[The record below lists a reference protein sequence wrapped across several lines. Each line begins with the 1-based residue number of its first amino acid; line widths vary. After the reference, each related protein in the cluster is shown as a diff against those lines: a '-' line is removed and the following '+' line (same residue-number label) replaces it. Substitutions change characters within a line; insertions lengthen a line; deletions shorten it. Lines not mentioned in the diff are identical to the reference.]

1 MREPNYVII
10 TPARN
15 EEPHLPKTIESV
27 ASQTLQPQQWILVN
41 DGSTDDTG
49 RIMDAAARQ
58 HSWIKAVHRSD
69 RGFRKSGGGVIEA
82 FYDGY
87 AQLSA
92 ANPQPSTSSR
102 SRAPHSTLSSQPST
116 SSWDY
121 LVKLDGDLSFNASYF
136 ADCFERFEAEPRLGI
151 GGGTICGLIDGVLS
165 AECPGD
171 PPFHV
176 RGATKIYRRACWEA
190 IGGLM
195 KAPGWD
201 SLDELKANMLGWKT
215 STFRDLKLHQHRQ
228 TGAADGS
235 WKNWVKN
242 GRANYITGYHPL
254 FMLFK
259 CFKRTFEAPY
269 RIAALG
275 LLTGFI
281 TGYLKR
287 EPRVQDKEVIKY
299 VRRQQLNRLTFR
311 ESLWDQRPR
320 PCEKQQA

>member
-49 RIMDAAARQ
+49 RIMDRAARQ
-58 HSWIKAVHRSD
+58 HSWMKAVHRSD

-87 AQLSA
+87 AQLPA

-121 LVKLDGDLSFNASYF
+121 LVKLDADLSFDASYF
-136 ADCFERFEAEPRLGI
+136 SDCFERFDAEPKLGI
-151 GGGTICGLIDGVLS
+151 GGGTICGLIDGVLV
-165 AECPGD
+165 AESGGD
-171 PPFHV
+171 PSFHV

-195 KAPGWD
+195 QAPGWD
-201 SLDELKANMLGWKT
+201 SLDELKANLLGWKT

-228 TGAADGS
+228 TGDADGS

-242 GRANYITGYHPL
+242 GLANYITGYHPA
-254 FMLFK
+254 FMLVK
-259 CFKRTFEAPY
+259 CVRRGLHTGSVTIPFG
-269 RIAALG
+269 LG
-275 LLTGFI
+275 WGFLS
-281 TGYLKR
+281 GYLKGVPQA
-287 EPRVQDKEVIKY
+287 EPEVIRY
-299 VRRQQLNRLTFR
+299 VRQQQIRRLLLKP
-311 ESLWDQRPR
+311 SLWS
-320 PCEKQQA
+320 